1 MKLLLDT
8 TYFLPAIGI
17 SIRGLPRDA
26 YVKLVELGHL
36 MAISDITFFELTAKG
51 AKYVAAGALE
61 ADRVSR
67 GVKAI
72 VYDERVSKI
81 PIYDGAILR
90 TAFKL
95 RSSLND
101 FIDCLILSSAV
112 NQSDALITE
121 DADIL
126 ELREKGEFQELIQAV
141 NPKFTVQT
149 LKDVL

>member
-17 SIRGLPRDA
+17 SIRGLPREA
-26 YVKLVELGHL
+26 YVKLVELGPL
-36 MAISDITFFELTAKG
+36 IAISDITFFELVAKG
-51 AKYVAAGALE
+51 AKYVVAGVLE
-61 ADRVSR
+61 ADRVSK
-67 GVKAI
+67 GLKAI
-72 VYDERVSKI
+72 VYDERISKI
-81 PIYDGAILR
+81 PIYDSAVLHM
-90 TAFKL
+90 AFKL

-121 DADIL
+121 VDIL
-126 ELREKGEFQELIQAV
+126 NLRGRREFQELIQTL

-149 LKDVL
+149 LKDTL